1 MVIPTGEKGLSVAL
15 ILPQHRNHRQT
26 NPRVTVGTARRGSPP
41 RDQALRPMVPEG
53 LAVGLPTVLLPM
65 EAEEA
70 GATGVMEVIPRAVTR
85 GRTMALILGQV
96 GMGGEILRTHV
107 VRPVVAKGLVDLE
120 AVRAGLL
127 LRHHLPL
134 LQGAEALEVMEPRA
148 TGRNT

>member
-1 MVIPTGEKGLSVAL
+1 MVIPTGERGLSVAL
-15 ILPQHRNHRQT
+15 ILLQHRNHRQT
-26 NPRVTVGTARRGSPP
+26 YPRDTVGTARRGSLP
-41 RDQALRPMVPEG
+41 RDQALQPTVPVG

-70 GATGVMEVIPRAVTR
+70 EATGAMEVIPRAVTR

-96 GMGGEILRTHV
+96 GMGDEILRTHV
-107 VRPVVAKGLVDLE
+107 VRLVVAKGLVDPE

-134 LQGAEALEVMEPRA
+134 LQGAEALEAMEPRA

>member
-15 ILPQHRNHRQT
+15 ILLQHRNHRQT

-41 RDQALRPMVPEG
+41 RDQALQPTVPAG

-70 GATGVMEVIPRAVTR
+70 EATGVMEVIPRAVTR
-85 GRTMALILGQV
+85 GRTTALILGQV
-96 GMGGEILRTHV
+96 GMADEIRRTHV
-107 VRPVVAKGLVDLE
+107 VRPVVARVLVDL
-120 AVRAGLL
+120 AAARAGLL

-134 LQGAEALEVMEPRA
+134 LPGAEALEAMEPRA